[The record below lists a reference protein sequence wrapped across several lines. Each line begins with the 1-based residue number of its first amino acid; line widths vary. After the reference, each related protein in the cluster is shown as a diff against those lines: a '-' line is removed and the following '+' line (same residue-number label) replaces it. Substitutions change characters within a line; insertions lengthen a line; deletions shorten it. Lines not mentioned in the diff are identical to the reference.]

1 MTQLDKDGRTALY
14 SYDAMDQLVEERTLD
29 GQTITYEYDARANR
43 TNVDDK
49 LAEFDSSN
57 RLTKFD
63 GQGITYDEQGR
74 RIEKRGPNGTIR
86 FHYDGDSNRLL
97 AETDAQGNYIRE
109 YVYGANHLL
118 VGLKVDGSWYNYH
131 RKTIFLFAGGY
142 MIIEIDGYYKQSLLR
157 GNDCTLNELK
167 EIYEAIL
174 KVSDSAFEVA
184 SILCSDYN
192 FEEVSLNE
200 IVNIRY
206 VIDTDTQ
213 IVYKPSK

>member
-1 MTQLDKDGRTALY
+1 
-14 SYDAMDQLVEERTLD
+14 
-29 GQTITYEYDARANR
+29 
-43 TNVDDK
+43 
-49 LAEFDSSN
+49 
-57 RLTKFD
+57 
-63 GQGITYDEQGR
+63 
-74 RIEKRGPNGTIR
+74 
-86 FHYDGDSNRLL
+86 
-97 AETDAQGNYIRE
+97 
-109 YVYGANHLL
+109 
-118 VGLKVDGSWYNYH
+118 
-131 RKTIFLFAGGY
+131 